1 MYLKPVQNTWTTR
14 FTANFSANIWWPLRQ
29 CNDII
34 KGPGAGVGKCQQRIL
49 NPSNAILLKWIWNK
63 VQSKNWREFV
73 VGILVS
79 LIEAS
84 IRESKG
90 EIDKLIIIVEN
101 VPVLITNRTSRP
113 KISKAIADLN
123 NIINQLDLTYFLTLY
138 QMRGE
143 YVFFSDACETSSRL
157 GHMLGP
163 KDKSQM

>member
-1 MYLKPVQNTWTTR
+1 MV
-14 FTANFSANIWWPLRQ
+14 A
-29 CNDII
+29 I
-34 KGPGAGVGKCQQRIL
+34 KAMEWHNQRAWAGVGKCQQRIL

-63 VQSKNWREFV
+63 VQNKNWREFV

-79 LIEAS
+79 LIEVS
-84 IRESKG
+84 RESKG
-90 EIDKLIIIVEN
+90 EIDKLTIIVEN

-123 NIINQLDLTYFLTLY
+123 NIINQFDLTYFLTLY

-143 YVFFSDACETSSRL
+143 YVFFSDACETFSRL

-163 KDKSQM
+163 KDKCQM